1 MIEYA
6 KVILPKVTFSRE
18 LFRKEL
24 FKSIKWVEGG
34 DELAELHRWCVDNFN
49 HLYPNIISEAFEGLA
64 A

>member
-6 KVILPKVTFSRE
+6 KAILPKVTFSRE

-24 FKSIKWVEGG
+24 FKSIKWVDK
-34 DELAELHRWCVDNFN
+34 DELAELHQWCVEHFS
-49 HLYPNIISEAFEGLA
+49 HIYPDIISEAFENLA